1 MVNTDDKYNLLHWN
15 LVSTQKDAPDIA
27 LKKKKTKQNEW
38 MHTHLDMKGIKC

>member
-27 LKKKKTKQNEW
+27 LKKKKDKTEW
-38 MHTHLDMKGIKC
+38 MNAYPPWYEGY